1 MEDVVRP
8 EVGRCPSSLVGW
20 AKSREAPGDSSCI
33 LKMTEC
39 SPGGLLL
46 GEGAVWA
53 ARWSEEVILRKVHVK
68 KPV

>member
-1 MEDVVRP
+1 MRP

-53 ARWSEEVILRKVHVK
+53 ARWSEELI
-68 KPV
+68 